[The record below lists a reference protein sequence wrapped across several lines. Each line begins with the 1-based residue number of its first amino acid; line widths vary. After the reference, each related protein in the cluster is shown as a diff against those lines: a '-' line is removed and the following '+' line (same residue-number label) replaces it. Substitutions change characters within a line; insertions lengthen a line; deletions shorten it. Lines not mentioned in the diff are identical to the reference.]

1 MQSNRSPLPRLTLAF
16 WGWALLDL
24 VGVLILA
31 IGAAWLMEGRASILP
46 GFPASAT
53 HAWACVVIGGGLLFV
68 AAVKMLVE
76 VMHATSRQN
85 QAANDAK
92 FS

>member
-1 MQSNRSPLPRLTLAF
+1 MPTPRSPLPRLTAAF

-31 IGAAWLMEGRASILP
+31 VGAAWLIEGRASILP
-46 GFPASAT
+46 GFPANAV
-53 HAWACVVIGGGLLFV
+53 HAWACVVTGGGLLFV

-76 VMHATSRQN
+76 VMHASRRDS
-85 QAANDAK
+85 AANDAR